1 MKSLCKRFQLK
12 ANRFK
17 DYFQEYV
24 CQNMLKYSQLQ
35 SGWTSSSQFLL
46 HRRLLHYK
54 MLLSNLPLNKTSWRL
69 YFLLTSI
76 SMYFLFFGE
85 NWYGDEKNMH
95 FWLLHCCTSALMLA
109 EHWQSTSTVRILS
122 VEVSWKKHQSWS
134 MDDRRLFLDNP
145 ELGCG
150 GGTVHERQH

>member
-76 SMYFLFFGE
+76 SMYFLFYF
-85 NWYGDEKNMH
+85 
-95 FWLLHCCTSALMLA
+95 FWWKLIWWWKEHTFLAAALLHFCTNACWAL
-109 EHWQSTSTVRILS
+109 TVHLHGSHLERWSFL
-122 VEVSWKKHQSWS
+122 KKTS